1 MLLSIAMHW
10 SPKICTLKTPFSG
23 LGAQSCPKEQ
33 FFALSSVLSQGGGGC
48 LFGFCALLKYFIFI
62 LVQLHLTPLQETIHL
77 KDVNLETGFMLG
89 SITDYRSIILLLII
103 GQSISDSTDCNLQAI
118 ISQLYNVHW

>member
-1 MLLSIAMHW
+1 MLIWILCTFKVLHFYFDPALPYST
-10 SPKICTLKTPFSG
+10 PKN
-23 LGAQSCPKEQ
+23 
-33 FFALSSVLSQGGGGC
+33 
-48 LFGFCALLKYFIFI
+48 
-62 LVQLHLTPLQETIHL
+62 
-77 KDVNLETGFMLG
+77 KDANLETGFMLG

>member
-1 MLLSIAMHW
+1 MLIW
-10 SPKICTLKTPFSG
+10 ICAF
-23 LGAQSCPKEQ
+23 
-33 FFALSSVLSQGGGGC
+33 
-48 LFGFCALLKYFIFI
+48 LKYFIFI
-62 LVQLHLTPLQETIHL
+62 LIQLYLTPLQETIHL

-103 GQSISDSTDCNLQAI
+103 GQSISDSTDRNLQAI